1 MELIKDIFNNEWV
14 INIGTGLLVYIITTI
29 ISKIILNKATNKEK
43 QVDNA
48 NKEIIRILKLYVVEK
63 NMLNG
68 DTKLD
73 KLLAE
78 ANRQIGELN
87 AYSLLIPNVDLYIKM
102 HVKIEAN
109 KSSRIEGTRTTVE
122 EDLLDVSDIN
132 PEKRDDWEEVQNYVK
147 STNYGVERIRE
158 GFPVCTRLIREIH
171 KILMNGVRGEH
182 KTPGEF
188 RTSQNW
194 IGGSMPSTA
203 VYVPPPHT
211 EVAECLTDFEK
222 FINNEEIDTPDLI
235 KIAILHYQFESI
247 HPFLD
252 GNGRIGRLLV
262 PLYIQSKGML
272 VKSCLYI
279 SDYIE
284 RNKDTYYDML
294 TRVRTHNDM
303 ISWIKFFLQAVIETS
318 KTAKEKFR
326 KVVELTMEM
335 DKVIMDLPVKP
346 ENAKKVIDVL
356 YNEPVINRK
365 KLMEITNMKASTL
378 KDTVNALL
386 ERNII
391 LEITGYSRNQVFA
404 FQNYIDLFLT

>member
-1 MELIKDIFNNEWV
+1 MKLEEYNSGKYVKMNDYKAFIP
-14 INIGTGLLVYIITTI
+14 
-29 ISKIILNKATNKEK
+29 SKINYNWGW
-43 QVDNA
+43 D
-48 NKEIIRILKLYVVEK
+48 
-63 NMLNG
+63 

-147 STNYGVERIRE
+147 ATNYGVARIKE

-171 KILMNGVRGEH
+171 EILMQGVRGEH

-211 EVAECLTDFEK
+211 EIAECLSDFEK
-222 FINNEEIDTPDLI
+222 FINNEEIDTPDLV

-252 GNGRIGRLLV
+252 GNGRIGRLLI

-272 VKSCLYI
+272 EKSCLYI

-303 ISWIKFFLQAVIETS
+303 IGWIKFFLEAVIETS

-326 KVVELTMEM
+326 KVVELTVEM
-335 DKVIMDLPVKP
+335 DKIIVNLPVKSD
-346 ENAKKVIDVL
+346 NAKKVINVL
-356 YNEPVINRK
+356 YNEPIINRK
-365 KLMEITNMKASTL
+365 KLCNITKIKEGTIKNII
-378 KDTVNALL
+378 NCLL
-386 ERNII
+386 ENDII
-391 LEITGYSRNQVFA
+391 VETTGYSRNQIFT
-404 FQNYIDLFLT
+404 FQKYTDLFLK

>member
-1 MELIKDIFNNEWV
+1 MKLEEYKSGEYTKMNDYKAFIP
-14 INIGTGLLVYIITTI
+14 
-29 ISKIILNKATNKEK
+29 SKINYNWGW
-43 QVDNA
+43 D
-48 NKEIIRILKLYVVEK
+48 
-63 NMLNG
+63 

-109 KSSRIEGTRTTVE
+109 KSSRIEGTKTTVE
-122 EDLLDVSDIN
+122 EDLLDVTDIN

-147 STNYGVERIRE
+147 ATNYGVERIKK

-171 KILMNGVRGEH
+171 RILMQGVRGEH

-211 EVAECLTDFEK
+211 EVVECLSDFEK
-222 FINNEEIDTPDLI
+222 FINNEKIDTPDLI
-235 KIAILHYQFESI
+235 KIAILNYQFESI

-252 GNGRIGRLLV
+252 GNGRIGRLLI

-272 VKSCLYI
+272 EKPCLYI

-294 TRVRTHNDM
+294 TRVRTNNDM
-303 ISWIKFFLQAVIETS
+303 IGWIKFFLEAVIETS

-326 KVVELTMEM
+326 NVVKFTMEM
-335 DKVIMDLPVKP
+335 DKVIMELPVKP
-346 ENAKKVIDVL
+346 ENAKKVIDLL
-356 YNEPVINRK
+356 YDEPVLTRNK
-365 KLMEITNMKASTL
+365 MSEITGIKLTTINGI
-378 KDTVNALL
+378 VNALL
-386 ERNII
+386 DKGII
-391 LEITGYSRNQVFA
+391 TETTGYSRNQIFA
-404 FQNYIDLFLT
+404 FEKYINLFLK

>member
-1 MELIKDIFNNEWV
+1 MKLEDYKSGEYVKMNDYKAFIP
-14 INIGTGLLVYIITTI
+14 
-29 ISKIILNKATNKEK
+29 SKINYNWGW
-43 QVDNA
+43 D
-48 NKEIIRILKLYVVEK
+48 
-63 NMLNG
+63 

-122 EDLLDVSDIN
+122 EDLLDVTDIN

-147 STNYGVERIRE
+147 ATNYGVERIKE
-158 GFPVCTRLIREIH
+158 GFPVCTRLIRELH
-171 KILMNGVRGEH
+171 KILMQGVRGDH

-194 IGGSMPSTA
+194 IGGSMPSNA

-211 EVAECLTDFEK
+211 EIAECLTDFEK
-222 FINNEEIDTPDLI
+222 FVNNEEIDTPDLI

-252 GNGRIGRLLV
+252 GNGRIGRLLI

-272 VKSCLYI
+272 EKSCLYI

-284 RNKDTYYDML
+284 RNKDTYYDLL
-294 TRVRTHNDM
+294 TRVRTHND
-303 ISWIKFFLQAVIETS
+303 IIAWIKFFLEAVIETS

-326 KVVELTMEM
+326 NVVELTMEM
-335 DKVIMDLPVKP
+335 DKTIMDLPIKA
-346 ENAKKVIDVL
+346 ENAKKVIDAL
-356 YNEPVINRK
+356 YNEPIINRK
-365 KLMEITNMKASTL
+365 KLMEITNIRPSTI
-378 KDTVNALL
+378 KDTVNVLL
-386 ERNII
+386 ENNII
-391 LEITGYSRNQVFA
+391 VETTGYSRNQVFA
-404 FQNYIDLFLT
+404 FQKYIDLFLK

>member
-1 MELIKDIFNNEWV
+1 MD
-14 INIGTGLLVYIITTI
+14 
-29 ISKIILNKATNKEK
+29 
-43 QVDNA
+43 
-48 NKEIIRILKLYVVEK
+48 
-63 NMLNG
+63 

-122 EDLLDVSDIN
+122 EDLLDVTDIN

-147 STNYGVERIRE
+147 ATNYGVERIKN
-158 GFPVCTRLIREIH
+158 GFPVCTRLIRELH
-171 KILMNGVRGEH
+171 KILMQGVRGEH

-194 IGGSMPSTA
+194 IGGSMPSNA

-211 EVAECLTDFEK
+211 EIAECLTDFEK

-252 GNGRIGRLLV
+252 GNGRIEDYLYHYIFKAKECLINLV
-262 PLYIQSKGML
+262 YI
-272 VKSCLYI
+272 
-279 SDYIE
+279 
-284 RNKDTYYDML
+284 
-294 TRVRTHNDM
+294 
-303 ISWIKFFLQAVIETS
+303 FLITS
-318 KTAKEKFR
+318 KEIKIH
-326 KVVELTMEM
+326 
-335 DKVIMDLPVKP
+335 IM
-346 ENAKKVIDVL
+346 IC
-356 YNEPVINRK
+356 
-365 KLMEITNMKASTL
+365 
-378 KDTVNALL
+378 
-386 ERNII
+386 
-391 LEITGYSRNQVFA
+391 
-404 FQNYIDLFLT
+404 

>member
-1 MELIKDIFNNEWV
+1 MKLEEYKSGQYVKMEDYKAFIP
-14 INIGTGLLVYIITTI
+14 
-29 ISKIILNKATNKEK
+29 SKINYNWGW
-43 QVDNA
+43 D
-48 NKEIIRILKLYVVEK
+48 
-63 NMLNG
+63 

-109 KSSRIEGTRTTVE
+109 KSSRIEGTRTTIE
-122 EDLLDVSDIN
+122 EDLLDVTDIN

-147 STNYGVERIRE
+147 ATNYGVKRIKD
-158 GFPVCTRLIREIH
+158 GFPVCTRLIRELH
-171 KILMNGVRGEH
+171 KILMQGVRGEY

-194 IGGSMPSTA
+194 IGGSRPSNA

-211 EVAECLTDFEK
+211 EIAECLTDFEK

-252 GNGRIGRLLV
+252 GNGRIGRLLI

-272 VKSCLYI
+272 DKSCLYI

-294 TRVRTHNDM
+294 TRVRVYNDM
-303 ISWIKFFLQAVIETS
+303 IEWIKFFLEAVIETS
-318 KTAKEKFR
+318 ETAKEKFR
-326 KVVELTMEM
+326 NVVELTKEM

-346 ENAKKVIDVL
+346 ENAKKVLDVL
-356 YNEPVINRK
+356 YDEPIVSRK
-365 KLMEITNMKASTL
+365 KILELIDIKPTTL
-378 KDTVNALL
+378 NVCINALK
-386 ERNII
+386 EKNII
-391 LEITGYSRNQVFA
+391 IETTGYSRNQVFA
-404 FQNYIDLFLT
+404 FQKYIDLFLK

>member
-1 MELIKDIFNNEWV
+1 MKLEEYKSGEYVKMNDYKAFIP
-14 INIGTGLLVYIITTI
+14 
-29 ISKIILNKATNKEK
+29 SKINYNWGW
-43 QVDNA
+43 D
-48 NKEIIRILKLYVVEK
+48 
-63 NMLNG
+63 

-122 EDLLDVSDIN
+122 EDLLDVTDIN

-147 STNYGVERIRE
+147 ATNYGVERIKN
-158 GFPVCTRLIREIH
+158 GFPVCTRLIRELH
-171 KILMNGVRGEH
+171 KILMQGVRGEH

-194 IGGSMPSTA
+194 IGGSMPSNA

-211 EVAECLTDFEK
+211 EIAECLTDFEK

-252 GNGRIGRLLV
+252 GNGRIGRLLI

-272 VKSCLYI
+272 DKSCLYI

-303 ISWIKFFLQAVIETS
+303 IDWIKFFLEAVIETS

-326 KVVELTMEM
+326 SVVELTMEM
-335 DKVIMDLPVKP
+335 DKIIVNLPVKSD
-346 ENAKKVIDVL
+346 NVKKVIDVL

-365 KLMEITNMKASTL
+365 KLCDITKIKEGTIKNII
-378 KDTVNALL
+378 NCLL
-386 ERNII
+386 ENNII
-391 LEITGYSRNQVFA
+391 VETTGYSRNQIFT
-404 FQNYIDLFLT
+404 FQKYTDLFLK

>member
-1 MELIKDIFNNEWV
+1 MKLEEYKSGQYVKMEDYKAFIP
-14 INIGTGLLVYIITTI
+14 
-29 ISKIILNKATNKEK
+29 SKINYNWGW
-43 QVDNA
+43 D
-48 NKEIIRILKLYVVEK
+48 
-63 NMLNG
+63 

-122 EDLLDVSDIN
+122 EDLLDVTDIN

-147 STNYGVERIRE
+147 ATNYGVKRIKD
-158 GFPVCTRLIREIH
+158 GFPVCTRLIRELH
-171 KILMNGVRGEH
+171 KILMQGVRGEY

-194 IGGSMPSTA
+194 IGGSRPSNA

-211 EVAECLTDFEK
+211 EIAECLTDFEK

-252 GNGRIGRLLV
+252 GNGRIGRLLI

-272 VKSCLYI
+272 DKSCLYI

-294 TRVRTHNDM
+294 TRVRVYNDM
-303 ISWIKFFLQAVIETS
+303 IEWIKFFLEAVIETS
-318 KTAKEKFR
+318 ETAKEKFR
-326 KVVELTMEM
+326 NVVELTKEM

-346 ENAKKVIDVL
+346 ENAKKVLDVL
-356 YNEPVINRK
+356 YDEPIVSRK
-365 KLMEITNMKASTL
+365 KILELIDIKPTTL
-378 KDTVNALL
+378 NVCINALK
-386 ERNII
+386 EKNII
-391 LEITGYSRNQVFA
+391 IETTGYSRNQVFA
-404 FQNYIDLFLT
+404 FQKYIDLFLK

>member
-1 MELIKDIFNNEWV
+1 MKLEEYKSGEYIKMNDYKAFIP
-14 INIGTGLLVYIITTI
+14 
-29 ISKIILNKATNKEK
+29 SKINYNWGW
-43 QVDNA
+43 D
-48 NKEIIRILKLYVVEK
+48 
-63 NMLNG
+63 

-122 EDLLDVSDIN
+122 EDLLDIIDIN

-147 STNYGVERIRE
+147 AINYGVKRISE
-158 GFPVCTRLIREIH
+158 GFPVCNRLIREIH
-171 KILMNGVRGEH
+171 KILMTGVRGEH
-182 KTPGEF
+182 KAPGEF
-188 RTSQNW
+188 RISQNW

-203 VYVPPPHT
+203 VYVPPPYT
-211 EVAECLTDFEK
+211 EISECLSDFEK
-222 FINNEEIDTPDLI
+222 FINNEKIDTPDLI

-252 GNGRIGRLLV
+252 GNGRIGRLIV

-272 VKSCLYI
+272 QKSCLYI

-294 TRVRTHNDM
+294 TRVRTRNDM
-303 ISWIKFFLQAVIETS
+303 IGWIKFFLEAVIETS
-318 KTAKEKFR
+318 KIAKEKFR
-326 KVVELTMEM
+326 RVVKLTMEM
-335 DKVIMDLPVKP
+335 DKIVFELSVRSD
-346 ENAKKVIDVL
+346 NAKKVIDAL

-365 KLMEITNMKASTL
+365 KLCELTNIKESTI
-378 KDTVNALL
+378 K
-386 ERNII
+386 NII
-391 LEITGYSRNQVFA
+391 NCFLENNIIVETTGYSRNQIFT
-404 FQNYIDLFLT
+404 FKKYTDLFLK

>member
-1 MELIKDIFNNEWV
+1 MRKLEEYKSGEYVKMNDYKAFIP
-14 INIGTGLLVYIITTI
+14 
-29 ISKIILNKATNKEK
+29 SKINYNWGW
-43 QVDNA
+43 D
-48 NKEIIRILKLYVVEK
+48 
-63 NMLNG
+63 

-122 EDLLDVSDIN
+122 EDLLDVTDIN

-147 STNYGVERIRE
+147 ATNYGVQRIRE

-171 KILMNGVRGEH
+171 GILMNGVRGAK

-188 RTSQNW
+188 RVSQNW

-211 EVAECLTDFEK
+211 EVSECLSDFEK
-222 FINNEEIDTPDLI
+222 FINNEDIDTPDLI

-252 GNGRIGRLLV
+252 GNGRIGRLLI

-272 VKSCLYI
+272 EKSCLYI

-303 ISWIKFFLQAVIETS
+303 IGWIKFFLGAVIETS

-326 KVVELTMEM
+326 NVVELTMEM
-335 DKVIMDLPVKP
+335 DKIIMDLPVRP
-346 ENAKKVIDVL
+346 ENAKKVINAL
-356 YNEPVINRK
+356 YDEPVINRK
-365 KLMEITNMKASTL
+365 KLIELTNMKESTL
-378 KDTVNALL
+378 KDTVNSLL
-386 ERNII
+386 KNNII
-391 LEITGYSRNQVFA
+391 VETTGYTRNQVFA
-404 FQNYIDLFLT
+404 FQKYIDLFLK

>member
-1 MELIKDIFNNEWV
+1 MKKLEDYMSGEYVKMNDYKAFIP
-14 INIGTGLLVYIITTI
+14 
-29 ISKIILNKATNKEK
+29 SKINYNWGW
-43 QVDNA
+43 D
-48 NKEIIRILKLYVVEK
+48 
-63 NMLNG
+63 

-109 KSSRIEGTRTTVE
+109 KSSRIEGTRTTLE
-122 EDLLDVSDIN
+122 EDLLDVTDIN

-147 STNYGVERIRE
+147 AINYGTGKIRE
-158 GFPVCTRLIREIH
+158 GFPVCTRLIREMH
-171 KILMNGVRGEH
+171 KVLMEGVRGER

-194 IGGSMPSTA
+194 IGGRMPSSA

-211 EVAECLTDFEK
+211 EIAECLSDFEK
-222 FINNEEIDTPDLI
+222 FINNQEIDTPDLV

-272 VKSCLYI
+272 EKSCLYI

-284 RNKDTYYDML
+284 RNKDTYYDLL

-303 ISWIKFFLQAVIETS
+303 IAWIKFFLEAVIETS
-318 KTAKEKFR
+318 KTAKEKFK
-326 KVVELTMEM
+326 KVVEFTMEM
-335 DKVIMDLPVKP
+335 NKIIVNLPVKS

-365 KLMEITNMKASTL
+365 KLMEITNMKSSTL
-378 KDTVNALL
+378 KDAVNALL
-386 ERNII
+386 KNGII
-391 LEITGYSRNQVFA
+391 FETTGYSRNQVFA
-404 FQNYIDLFLT
+404 FQKYIDLFLKQNL

>member
-1 MELIKDIFNNEWV
+1 MKKLEEYKSGKYIKVNDYKVFIP
-14 INIGTGLLVYIITTI
+14 
-29 ISKIILNKATNKEK
+29 SKINYNWGW
-43 QVDNA
+43 D
-48 NKEIIRILKLYVVEK
+48 
-63 NMLNG
+63 

-147 STNYGVERIRE
+147 ATNYGVERIKE
-158 GFPVCTRLIREIH
+158 GFPVCARLIREIH
-171 KILMNGVRGEH
+171 KILMQGVRGEH
-182 KTPGEF
+182 KIPGEF

-211 EVAECLTDFEK
+211 EIAECLTDFEK

-252 GNGRIGRLLV
+252 GNGRIGRLLI

-272 VKSCLYI
+272 DKSCLYI

-284 RNKDTYYDML
+284 RNKDIYYDML
-294 TRVRTHNDM
+294 TRARTHNDM
-303 ISWIKFFLQAVIETS
+303 IGWIKFFLEVVIETS

-326 KVVELTMEM
+326 KVVELRIKM
-335 DKVIMDLPVKP
+335 DKLLIDLPIKA
-346 ENAKKVIDVL
+346 ENAKKVIDAL
-356 YNEPVINRK
+356 YNEPIINRK
-365 KLMEITNMKASTL
+365 KLMEITDIKASTL
-378 KDTVNALL
+378 KDTVNVLL
-386 ERNII
+386 ENNII
-391 LEITGYSRNQVFA
+391 VETTGYSRNQVFA
-404 FQNYIDLFLT
+404 FQNYIDLFLK

>member
-1 MELIKDIFNNEWV
+1 MKLEEYKSGNYIKMNYYKAFIP
-14 INIGTGLLVYIITTI
+14 
-29 ISKIILNKATNKEK
+29 SKINYNWGW
-43 QVDNA
+43 D
-48 NKEIIRILKLYVVEK
+48 
-63 NMLNG
+63 

-102 HVKIEAN
+102 HAKIEAN

-122 EDLLDVSDIN
+122 EDLLDVTDIN

-147 STNYGVERIRE
+147 ATNYGVQRIKD
-158 GFPVCTRLIREIH
+158 GFPVCTRLIRELH
-171 KILMNGVRGEH
+171 KILMQGVRGEH

-194 IGGSMPSTA
+194 IGGSMPSNA

-211 EVAECLTDFEK
+211 EIAECLTDFEK

-252 GNGRIGRLLV
+252 GNGRIGRLLI

-272 VKSCLYI
+272 DKSCLYI

-303 ISWIKFFLQAVIETS
+303 IAWIKFFLEAVIETS

-326 KVVELTMEM
+326 NVVELTMEM
-335 DKVIMDLPVKP
+335 DKVIVNLPVKSD
-346 ENAKKVIDVL
+346 NVKKVIDVL

-365 KLMEITNMKASTL
+365 KLCDITKIKEGTIKNII
-378 KDTVNALL
+378 NCLL
-386 ERNII
+386 ENNII
-391 LEITGYSRNQVFA
+391 VETTGYSRNQVFA
-404 FQNYIDLFLT
+404 FQKYIDLFLK

>member
-1 MELIKDIFNNEWV
+1 MKLEEYKSGKYVKMNDYKAFIP
-14 INIGTGLLVYIITTI
+14 
-29 ISKIILNKATNKEK
+29 SKINYNWGW
-43 QVDNA
+43 D
-48 NKEIIRILKLYVVEK
+48 
-63 NMLNG
+63 

-147 STNYGVERIRE
+147 ATNYGVARIKE

-171 KILMNGVRGEH
+171 EILMQGVRGEH

-188 RTSQNW
+188 RISQNW

-211 EVAECLTDFEK
+211 EIAECLSDFEK
-222 FINNEEIDTPDLI
+222 FINNEEIDTPDLV

-252 GNGRIGRLLV
+252 GNGRIGRLLI

-272 VKSCLYI
+272 EKSCLYI

-303 ISWIKFFLQAVIETS
+303 IGWIKFFLEAVIETS

-326 KVVELTMEM
+326 KVVELTVEM
-335 DKVIMDLPVKP
+335 DKIIVNLPVKSD
-346 ENAKKVIDVL
+346 NAKKVINVL
-356 YNEPVINRK
+356 YNEPIINRK
-365 KLMEITNMKASTL
+365 KLCNITKIKEGTIKNII
-378 KDTVNALL
+378 NCLL
-386 ERNII
+386 ENDII
-391 LEITGYSRNQVFA
+391 VETTGYSRNQIFT
-404 FQNYIDLFLT
+404 FQKYTDLFLK

>member
-1 MELIKDIFNNEWV
+1 MKLEDYKSGEYVKMNDYKAFIP
-14 INIGTGLLVYIITTI
+14 
-29 ISKIILNKATNKEK
+29 SKINYNWGW
-43 QVDNA
+43 D
-48 NKEIIRILKLYVVEK
+48 
-63 NMLNG
+63 

-122 EDLLDVSDIN
+122 EDLLDVTDIN

-147 STNYGVERIRE
+147 ATNYGVERIKDS
-158 GFPVCTRLIREIH
+158 FPVCTRLIRELH
-171 KILMNGVRGEH
+171 KILMQGVRGEH

-188 RTSQNW
+188 RISQNW
-194 IGGSMPSTA
+194 IGGSMPSNA

-211 EVAECLTDFEK
+211 EIAECLTDFEK

-252 GNGRIGRLLV
+252 GNGRIGRLLI

-272 VKSCLYI
+272 DKSCLYI

-303 ISWIKFFLQAVIETS
+303 ISWIKFFLEAVIETS

-326 KVVELTMEM
+326 NVVEFTMEM
-335 DKVIMDLPVKP
+335 DKIIIDLPIKA

-356 YNEPVINRK
+356 YNEPIINRK
-365 KLMEITNMKASTL
+365 KLMEITNIRPSTL
-378 KDTVNALL
+378 KDTVNVLL
-386 ERNII
+386 ENNII
-391 LEITGYSRNQVFA
+391 VETTGYSRNQVFA
-404 FQNYIDLFLT
+404 FQKYIDLFLK

>member
-1 MELIKDIFNNEWV
+1 MKLEEYKSGEYVKMNDYKAFIPRK
-14 INIGTGLLVYIITTI
+14 INYNWGW
-29 ISKIILNKATNKEK
+29 
-43 QVDNA
+43 D
-48 NKEIIRILKLYVVEK
+48 
-63 NMLNG
+63 

-122 EDLLDVSDIN
+122 EDLLDVIDIN

-147 STNYGVERIRE
+147 ATNYGVERIKN
-158 GFPVCTRLIREIH
+158 GFPVCTRLIRELH
-171 KILMNGVRGEH
+171 KILMQGVRGEH

-194 IGGSMPSTA
+194 IGGSMPSNA

-211 EVAECLTDFEK
+211 EITECLTDFEK

-252 GNGRIGRLLV
+252 GNGRIGRLLI

-272 VKSCLYI
+272 DKSCLYI

-294 TRVRTHNDM
+294 SRVRTHNDM
-303 ISWIKFFLQAVIETS
+303 ISWIKFFLEAVIETS
-318 KTAKEKFR
+318 KTAKDKFR
-326 KVVELTMEM
+326 SVVELTMEM

-346 ENAKKVIDVL
+346 ENAKKVLDVL
-356 YNEPVINRK
+356 YDEPIVSRK
-365 KLMEITNMKASTL
+365 KILELVDIKPTTL
-378 KDTVNALL
+378 NVCINALK
-386 ERNII
+386 EKNII
-391 LEITGYSRNQVFA
+391 IETTGYSRNQVFA
-404 FQNYIDLFLT
+404 FQKYIDLFLK